1 MHRGPVSGQVAT
13 HMTTTLYSGPLSMFG
28 AKVEIAAREKGV
40 PFDLVMV
47 PFTTDD
53 AYEPKHPEVLRV
65 NPVKQQVPVW
75 VDTIGGDQGDHGGPD
90 EVALFDSTQILE
102 YLEDRY
108 PRPAHLA
115 LWPRG
120 IAERARARQLEQKS
134 DEVFFPH
141 VIKLFGLQHDMK
153 SAAAVAACAGCARF
167 YDEMEGLLATR
178 EHLAGP
184 YSFADI
190 AFYMACVF
198 ADRKGAGMTDAT
210 PRLLAWR
217 TRVGERPAVR
227 AVVDPM
233 MRFLASQ
240 GRGVPA
246 FLRR

>member
-1 MHRGPVSGQVAT
+1 
-13 HMTTTLYSGPLSMFG
+13 MTRIYSGPLSMFG

-40 PFDLVMV
+40 AFELVMV
-47 PFTTDD
+47 PFIEGD

-65 NPVKQQVPVW
+65 NPVKQQVPVL
-75 VDTIGGDQGDHGGPD
+75 VDD
-90 EVALFDSTQILE
+90 EVSLFDSTQIFE

-108 PRPAHLA
+108 PPPA
-115 LWPRG
+115 LWPEG
-120 IAERARARQLEQKS
+120 IADRARARQLEQKS
-134 DEVFFPH
+134 DEVFFPN
-141 VIKLFGLQHDMK
+141 VIKLFGLQDAMQ
-153 SAAAVAACAGCARF
+153 SAPAVAACAACARY

-178 EHLAGP
+178 DYLAGP
-184 YSFADI
+184 YGFADI

-233 MRFLASQ
+233 MQFLASQ

-246 FLRR
+246 FLQR

>member
-1 MHRGPVSGQVAT
+1 
-13 HMTTTLYSGPLSMFG
+13 MTTHIYSGPLSMFG

-40 PFDLVMV
+40 PFELTMV

-65 NPVKQQVPVW
+65 NPVKQQVPVLT
-75 VDTIGGDQGDHGGPD
+75 DEIDGG
-90 EVALFDSTQILE
+90 VALFDSTQILE

-108 PRPAHLA
+108 PAPAHLA
-115 LWPRG
+115 LWPAG

-141 VIKLFGLQHDMK
+141 VIKLFGLQHAMQ
-153 SAAAVAACAGCARF
+153 SAPAVAACAGCARF
-167 YDEMEGLLATR
+167 YEEMEGLLETS
-178 EHLAGP
+178 EYLAGP

-198 ADRKGAGMTDAT
+198 ADRKGAGMTEAT

-233 MRFLASQ
+233 MRFLASH

>member
-1 MHRGPVSGQVAT
+1 
-13 HMTTTLYSGPLSMFG
+13 MTTTLYSGPLSMFG

-75 VDTIGGDQGDHGGPD
+75 VDTIGGDDGVQGDHGGPD

-108 PRPAHLA
+108 PGPAHLA

>member
-1 MHRGPVSGQVAT
+1 
-13 HMTTTLYSGPLSMFG
+13 MTTTLYSGPLSMFG

-75 VDTIGGDQGDHGGPD
+75 VDAD
-90 EVALFDSTQILE
+90 VSLFDSTQILE

-108 PRPAHLA
+108 PAPAHLA
-115 LWPRG
+115 LWPRD

-178 EHLAGP
+178 EHLAGLC
-184 YSFADI
+184 SFADI
-190 AFYMACVF
+190 AFYMAYVF

-233 MRFLASQ
+233 MKFLASQ

>member
-1 MHRGPVSGQVAT
+1 
-13 HMTTTLYSGPLSMFG
+13 MFG

-40 PFDLVMV
+40 PFELVMV
-47 PFTTDD
+47 PFIEGD

-65 NPVKQQVPVW
+65 NPVKQQVPVL
-75 VDTIGGDQGDHGGPD
+75 VDDA
-90 EVALFDSTQILE
+90 VSLFDSTQIFE

-108 PRPAHLA
+108 PSLA
-115 LWPRG
+115 LWPAG

-134 DEVFFPH
+134 DEIFFPN
-141 VIKLFGLQHDMK
+141 VIKLFGLQDAMQ
-153 SAAAVAACAGCARF
+153 SPPALAACTGCARF
-167 YDEMEGLLATR
+167 YEEMEGLLATR
-178 EHLAGP
+178 EYLAGS

-217 TRVGERPAVR
+217 TRVGDRPAVR
-227 AVVDPM
+227 AVADPM

-246 FLRR
+246 FLQR